1 MNTNMMELNMNE
13 MEQVNGGTTDPEYKI
28 KAVGTMTATGAMMGA
43 ITGAGLGSWVPVIGT
58 LVGGAIGTIV
68 GAAIGGGTVAIG
80 YLITED

>member
-1 MNTNMMELNMNE
+1 
-13 MEQVNGGTTDPEYKI
+13 
-28 KAVGTMTATGAMMGA
+28 MTATGAMMGA

-58 LVGGAIGTIV
+58 LVGGAVGTIV

>member
-1 MNTNMMELNMNE
+1 MDTNMMELNLNE
-13 MEQVNGGTTDPEYKI
+13 MAMVNGGTTDPDYKI

-58 LVGGAIGTIV
+58 LVGGAVGTIV
-68 GAAIGGGTVAIG
+68 VAAIGGGTVAIG